1 MPYEEAIKSEYVEG
15 FDFREHYVDDL
26 ENVIDFDVIRNSGV
40 RLGIDPLGGASVNY
54 WPLINEKLRPEHRRG
69 ASSRSTD
76 LALHDHRPRRQ
87 DPHDPSSPYAMK
99 GLVDE
104 LNAGLGT
111 STIWSAAPTRTPT
124 VTASSART
132 GA

>member
-54 WPLINEKLRPEHRRG
+54 WPLINEKYGLNIGVVRPTTT
-69 ASSRSTD
+69 ARSAWTR
-76 LALHDHRPRRQ
+76 LP
-87 DPHDPSSPYAMK
+87 
-99 GLVDE
+99 
-104 LNAGLGT
+104 
-111 STIWSAAPTRTPT
+111 RTP
-124 VTASSART
+124 
-132 GA
+132 